1 MPSAP
6 LVLSFVSTASSGEE
20 NYAGLVSAVR
30 LALVDMVRDGMISGE
45 VGAKFEV
52 PTYNRTLEDVQG
64 VLDEVVELWGVE
76 TMFEKRI
83 EHPASAMVRDVEG
96 LDEDETARN
105 TARNSRRY
113 AAVVVDWFMAVVSGY
128 FVKALRLMHG
138 EDLAQEERLVQD
150 WADRTNAHFLGKG
163 KCEPVAC
170 WFIYV
175 KLRRV

>member
-1 MPSAP
+1 MPTAP

-30 LALVDMVRDGMISGE
+30 LALLDMVRGGIVSGE
-45 VGAKFEV
+45 VAARFEV
-52 PTYNRTLEDVQG
+52 PTYNRTFEDVQG
-64 VLDEVVELWGVE
+64 VLDEVMELWGLE
-76 TMFEKRI
+76 MMFEKRI
-83 EHPASAMVRDVEG
+83 EHPASVMVRDMEG
-96 LDEDETARN
+96 LAEEEAE
-105 TARNSRRY
+105 RNSRRY

-128 FVKALRLMHG
+128 FVKALRLVHG
-138 EDLAQEERLVQD
+138 EDLGREERLVQD
-150 WADRTNAHFLGKG
+150 WANRTIVHFLGKG